1 VTPPPDAQQQDLHHR
16 LLEALDQDPYV
27 RFELDPG
34 TLESVAT
41 SQGRAV
47 AWIGRH
53 RSGLRWATGLAGDP
67 QDEGHRAVA
76 AALLGDLAGPTI
88 GTQGEIRGV
97 TITRGGRPLLPATL
111 RVPEPWEWDF
121 WWTDHEPDAQSLA
134 TSYDGSATVTDL
146 DAADARIGPLLDL
159 ASPDAPLQPGD
170 PRVVRWAG
178 IEDPERGLPDTG
190 GLAAVLAVT
199 RPRSGV
205 AHLNDVATH
214 PARRGRAL
222 ARLLC
227 GRVTLDALRAGSPAV
242 TLGMYA
248 DNDAARRVYA
258 GLGFTCARGQTSGP
272 LHGRE
277 LDPPS

>member
-1 VTPPPDAQQQDLHHR
+1 VTPAPDDQQQDLHR
-16 LLEALDQDPYV
+16 CLLEALDHDAYLC
-27 RFELDPG
+27 FELDPG
-34 TLESVAT
+34 TLEEVAT
-41 SQGRAV
+41 RDGEAV

-67 QDEGHRAVA
+67 HDPRHLA
-76 AALLGDLAGPTI
+76 AAAELLDDLAGADV
-88 GTQGEIRGV
+88 GTDAEVRGV
-97 TITRGGRPLLPATL
+97 TITRGGREHLPERL

-121 WWTDHEPDAQSLA
+121 WWTDAEPEAAALVTA
-134 TSYDGSATVTDL
+134 YDGSAGVRDL
-146 DAADARIGPLLDL
+146 EAGDDRIGLLLDL
-159 ASPDAPLQPGD
+159 ASPSAPIRPGD

-178 IEDPERGLPDTG
+178 IEDPEGGLPDTG

-199 RPRSGV
+199 RPRSGA

-214 PARRGRAL
+214 PDRRGRAL

-227 GRVTLDALRAGSPAV
+227 GQVTVDALRGGTPAV

-248 DNDAARRVYA
+248 DNDAARRVYSR
-258 GLGFTCARGQTSGP
+258 LGFTCARGQTSGP

>member
-1 VTPPPDAQQQDLHHR
+1 VTPVPDDQQQDLHRR
-16 LLEALDQDPYV
+16 LLEALDHDPYL

-34 TLESVAT
+34 TLETVAT
-41 SQGRAV
+41 RDGEAV
-47 AWIGRH
+47 AWVGRH

-67 QDEGHRAVA
+67 QDPRHLAAA
-76 AALLGDLAGPTI
+76 AALLDELAGSDV
-88 GTQGEIRGV
+88 GTDAEVRGV
-97 TITRGGRPLLPATL
+97 TIPRGGRELLPEGL

-121 WWTDHEPDAQSLA
+121 WWTVAEPDDAAMA
-134 TSYDGSATVTDL
+134 TTYDGTAVVSDL
-146 DAADARIGPLLDL
+146 DAGDARIGLLLDL
-159 ASPDAPLQPGD
+159 ASPSAPIRPDD

-178 IEDPERGLPDTG
+178 VEDPAGGLPETG

-199 RPRSGV
+199 RPRSGA

-214 PARRGRAL
+214 PDRRGRAL

-227 GRVTLDALRAGSPAV
+227 GQVTVDALRDGSPAV

-248 DNDAARRVYA
+248 DNDAARRVYSR
-258 GLGFTCARGQTSGP
+258 LGFTCARGQTSGP
-272 LHGRE
+272 LHGRA

>member
-1 VTPPPDAQQQDLHHR
+1 MTPAPDHDQQELHQR
-16 LLEALDQDPYV
+16 LLEALDHDAYL

-34 TLESVAT
+34 SLESIAT
-41 SQGRAV
+41 RPGEAV

-67 QDEGHRAVA
+67 HDPGHLGAA
-76 AALLGDLAGPTI
+76 AALLDELAG
-88 GTQGEIRGV
+88 GTVGTSAEVRGV
-97 TITRGGRPLLPATL
+97 TITRGGRALLPAGL

-121 WWTDHEPDAQSLA
+121 WWTVDAPDPHSLV
-134 TSYDGSATVTDL
+134 TSYADAARVTDL
-146 DAADARIGPLLDL
+146 DAGDARIGQLLDL
-159 ASPDAPLQPGD
+159 ASPSAPLSPGD
-170 PRVVRWAG
+170 QRVIRWAG
-178 IEDPERGLPDTG
+178 IEDPEGGLEDTG

-199 RPRSGV
+199 RPRSGA

-214 PARRGRAL
+214 PERRGRAL

-227 GRVTLDALRAGSPAV
+227 GQVTVEALRVGSPAV

-248 DNDAARRVYA
+248 DNDAARRVYT
-258 GLGFTCARGQTSGP
+258 GLGFACARGQTSGP

>member
-1 VTPPPDAQQQDLHHR
+1 VTPAPDDHQQELHRR
-16 LLEALDQDPYV
+16 LLEALDHDPYL

-34 TLESVAT
+34 TLESVVTRAG
-41 SQGRAV
+41 QAV

-67 QDEGHRAVA
+67 HDPDHLAAA
-76 AALLGDLAGPTI
+76 AALLDELAGATV
-88 GTQGEIRGV
+88 GTPAEVRGV
-97 TITRGGRPLLPATL
+97 TITRGGRALLPQGL

-121 WWTDHEPDAQSLA
+121 WWTVDAPDPRSLV
-134 TSYDGSATVTDL
+134 TSYADTARVTDL
-146 DAADARIGPLLDL
+146 DAGDARIGPLLDL
-159 ASPDAPLQPGD
+159 ASPSAPLRPGD

-178 IEDPERGLPDTG
+178 IEDPEGGLEDTG

-199 RPRSGV
+199 RPRSGA

-227 GRVTLDALRAGSPAV
+227 GQVTADALREGDPAV

-248 DNDAARRVYA
+248 DNDAARRLYT
-258 GLGFTCARGQTSGP
+258 GLGFVCARGQTSGP

>member
-1 VTPPPDAQQQDLHHR
+1 VTPAPDDHQQDLHRR
-16 LLEALDQDPYV
+16 LLEALDHDPYL

-34 TLESVAT
+34 TLETVAT
-41 SQGRAV
+41 CAGEAV

-67 QDEGHRAVA
+67 GDPRHLAAA
-76 AALLGDLAGPTI
+76 AALLDELAGATV
-88 GTQGEIRGV
+88 GTDAEVRGV
-97 TITRGGRPLLPATL
+97 TITRGGRDLLPEGL

-121 WWTDHEPDAQSLA
+121 WWTVAEPDPAAL
-134 TSYDGSATVTDL
+134 TTTYDGSVGISDL
-146 DAADARIGPLLDL
+146 EPGDDRIGLLLDL
-159 ASPDAPLQPGD
+159 ASPSAPLRPGD

-178 IEDPERGLPDTG
+178 IEDPEAGLPDTG

-199 RPRSGV
+199 RPRSGA

-214 PARRGRAL
+214 PERRGRAL

-227 GRVTLDALRAGSPAV
+227 GRVTVDALRDGTPAV

-248 DNDAARRVYA
+248 DNDVARRVYSR
-258 GLGFTCARGQTSGP
+258 LGFVCARGQTSGP

-277 LDPPS
+277 LDPPG

>member
-1 VTPPPDAQQQDLHHR
+1 VTPAPDHHQQDLHCR
-16 LLEALDQDPYV
+16 LLQALDHDPYL

-34 TLESVAT
+34 TLESVVT
-41 SQGRAV
+41 RPGEAV

-67 QDEGHRAVA
+67 HDPDHLA
-76 AALLGDLAGPTI
+76 AAAGLLDELAG
-88 GTQGEIRGV
+88 GTVGTETEVRGV
-97 TITRGGRPLLPATL
+97 TITRGGRALLPEGL

-121 WWTDHEPDAQSLA
+121 WWTVTPPEPQSLETPDAGA
-134 TSYDGSATVTDL
+134 ARVTDL
-146 DAADARIGPLLDL
+146 DAGDARIGALLDL
-159 ASPDAPLQPGD
+159 ASPSAPIRPGD

-178 IEDPERGLPDTG
+178 IEDPEGGLEDTG

-199 RPRSGV
+199 RPRSGA

-227 GRVTLDALRAGSPAV
+227 GQVTVDALREGSPAV

-248 DNDAARRVYA
+248 DNDAARRVYSR
-258 GLGFTCARGQTSGP
+258 LGFACARGQTSGP

>member
-1 VTPPPDAQQQDLHHR
+1 VTPAPDDLQQSLHHR
-16 LLEALDQDPYV
+16 LLEALDHDPYL

-34 TLESVAT
+34 TLETVAT
-41 SQGRAV
+41 RHGEAV

-53 RSGLRWATGLAGDP
+53 RSGLRWVTGLTRDP
-67 QDEGHRAVA
+67 VDERHLA
-76 AALLGDLAGPTI
+76 AAAELVEELAGAGV
-88 GTQGEIRGV
+88 GTAAEVRGV
-97 TITRGGRPLLPATL
+97 TITRGGRDLLPEGL
-111 RVPEPWEWDF
+111 RVPEAWEWDF
-121 WWTDHEPDAQSLA
+121 WWTVTEPERVAMTTA
-134 TSYDGSATVTDL
+134 YDGSAAVTDL
-146 DAADARIGPLLDL
+146 EAGDVRIGALLDL
-159 ASPDAPLQPGD
+159 ASPSAPLRPGD

-178 IEDPERGLPDTG
+178 IEDPEAGLADTG

-199 RPRSGV
+199 RPRSGA

-214 PARRGRAL
+214 PHRRGRGL

-227 GRVTLDALRAGSPAV
+227 GQVTVDALRDGGPAV

-248 DNDAARRVYA
+248 DNDAARRVYS

-277 LDPPS
+277 LDPPG